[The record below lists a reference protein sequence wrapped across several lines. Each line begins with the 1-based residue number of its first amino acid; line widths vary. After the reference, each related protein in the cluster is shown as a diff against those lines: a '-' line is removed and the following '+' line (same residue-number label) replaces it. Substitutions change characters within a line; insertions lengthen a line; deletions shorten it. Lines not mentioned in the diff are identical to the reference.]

1 MIPVPLLLAARC
13 FVGLALAA
21 LFHRCALPHGNGAPI
36 DSAHFTQTGGGTSV
50 AAPGDLELEFDY
62 DHHPGETLATG
73 VGLVVGLPHRN
84 ELSVA
89 WSPYAVMSRPGPDAR
104 SAGDASFSLRNQLL
118 APSESTPG
126 WSLEVGTHL
135 AAGEV
140 GHSRGE
146 GASDLY
152 AATAVAQSYGAHTWT
167 GYYELLLAEA
177 TGDGAT
183 LAEHVAAVQWARLL
197 QPQLSSYVEG
207 IGVVGAPADLSG
219 TYLGAGLA
227 WQVHA
232 RLALEA
238 GVLFGLGGDSED
250 FRFLIGATTLLA
262 QLGKIGLGGF

>member
-1 MIPVPLLLAARC
+1 MRAAR
-13 FVGLALAA
+13 
-21 LFHRCALPHGNGAPI
+21 
-36 DSAHFTQTGGGTSV
+36 
-50 AAPGDLELEFDY
+50 
-62 DHHPGETLATG
+62 AT
-73 VGLVVGLPHRN
+73 PP
-84 ELSVA
+84 S
-89 WSPYAVMSRPGPDAR
+89 
-104 SAGDASFSLRNQLL
+104 SLRNQLL

-207 IGVVGAPADLSG
+207 IGVVGSARRSFRHLSRRWSRLAGACTPRARSWCVVRPGRRFGRLSLPDRRDNPARATRQDWARRLLES
-219 TYLGAGLA
+219 LGATASCDRPSL
-227 WQVHA
+227 
-232 RLALEA
+232 RLAALDS
-238 GVLFGLGGDSED
+238 GLPVSRGRRST
-250 FRFLIGATTLLA
+250 ATAA
-262 QLGKIGLGGF
+262 QCAVDHDR